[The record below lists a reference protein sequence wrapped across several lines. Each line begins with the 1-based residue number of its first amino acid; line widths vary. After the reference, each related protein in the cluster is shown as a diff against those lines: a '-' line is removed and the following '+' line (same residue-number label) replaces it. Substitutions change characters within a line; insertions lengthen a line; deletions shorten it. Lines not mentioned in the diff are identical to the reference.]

1 VAARVYRSAST
12 VICIS
17 EKVRER
23 VIAETA
29 ANVTVIH
36 NGVDVEKFFPEKKS
50 TTDIKVLSVGNL
62 IAIKGHAL
70 LLRAFAR
77 VLRDFPESFL
87 EIIGDGPEGKRLAQ
101 LARDLGI
108 ADQVHFSGRQ
118 DRDYVARAMRHCTVF
133 ALPSSYEGLGCVYLE
148 AMACAK
154 PAIGCRGQGI
164 EEVIEHGK
172 SGMLVTPEN
181 EPELTD
187 AIGTL
192 LRDKELRQRMGKSA
206 RATILDRLTLN
217 HQAQQLAELYRRC
230 AR

>member
-1 VAARVYRSAST
+1 
-12 VICIS
+12 
-17 EKVRER
+17 
-23 VIAETA
+23 
-29 ANVTVIH
+29 
-36 NGVDVEKFFPEKKS
+36 
-50 TTDIKVLSVGNL
+50 
-62 IAIKGHAL
+62 
-70 LLRAFAR
+70 
-77 VLRDFPESFL
+77 
-87 EIIGDGPEGKRLAQ
+87 
-101 LARDLGI
+101 
-108 ADQVHFSGRQ
+108 
-118 DRDYVARAMRHCTVF
+118 
-133 ALPSSYEGLGCVYLE
+133 
-148 AMACAK
+148 MACAK